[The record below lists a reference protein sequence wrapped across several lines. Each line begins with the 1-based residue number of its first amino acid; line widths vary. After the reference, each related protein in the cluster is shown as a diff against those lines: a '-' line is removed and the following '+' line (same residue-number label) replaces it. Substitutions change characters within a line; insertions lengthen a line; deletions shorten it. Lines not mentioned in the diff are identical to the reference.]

1 MNADTI
7 ALRRVTELNGATRQ
21 ALADLYANVRADLLH
36 LPNYKVST
44 FTERLDRHAA
54 EPGWESVIAYAGDDP
69 VGYAY
74 ANTVEPGNRW
84 WARLESPAPEEYTSG
99 PAVAIKEIGIVK
111 PWRGQGIARQM
122 HDHLMQARPELYA
135 TLFVNSKAGDGKV
148 QALYAGWGYVVIGE
162 QQPLSPDAPRLT
174 CMGRRAANPS

>member
-1 MNADTI
+1 MTADTI
-7 ALRRVTELNGATRQ
+7 TTHRFTELDSARQ
-21 ALADLYANVRADLLH
+21 TLIDLYASVRAELLH
-36 LPNYKVST
+36 LPNYQVST
-44 FTERLDRHAA
+44 FTERLDRHGA
-54 EPGWESVIAYAGDDP
+54 EPGWEAVVAYAGDEP

-84 WARLESPAPEEYTSG
+84 WARLTSPAPEEYTRG

-111 PWRGQGIARQM
+111 PWRGRGIALRM
-122 HDHLMQARPELYA
+122 HNHLLEARPERYA
-135 TLFVNSKAGDGKV
+135 TLFVNSKARDGKV

-162 QQPLSPDAPRLT
+162 QEPLSRDAPRLT

>member
-7 ALRRVTELNGATRQ
+7 TLRCFTELDSAVRQ
-21 ALADLYANVRADLLH
+21 TFADLYANVRAELLH

-44 FTERLDRHAA
+44 FTERLDRHGA
-54 EPGWESVIAYAGDDP
+54 EPGWAAVVAYAGDEP

-74 ANTVEPGNRW
+74 ANTVGPGNRW

-111 PWRGQGIARQM
+111 PWRGRGIALRM
-122 HDHLMQARPELYA
+122 HDHLLEARSERYA
-135 TLFVNSKAGDGKV
+135 TLFVNGKAGDGKV
-148 QALYAGWGYVVIGE
+148 QALYAGWGDVVIGA
-162 QQPLSPDAPRLT
+162 QQPLSPDAPQLT
-174 CMGRRAANPS
+174 CMGKRTAALS